1 MAIADTI
8 AKIDGIVK
16 EITTK
21 LGSGSAVSAALKAK
35 ANTAISDANQAIK
48 DWKEG
53 GIADDI
59 EAAGELA
66 KALAE
71 LTEILKAL

>member
-1 MAIADTI
+1 MASTDII

-16 EITTK
+16 EIKTK
-21 LGSGSAVSAALKAK
+21 LGSGSAVSADLRAQ
-35 ANTAISDANQAIK
+35 ANTAISDATQTIK

-53 GIADDI
+53 GLENDI